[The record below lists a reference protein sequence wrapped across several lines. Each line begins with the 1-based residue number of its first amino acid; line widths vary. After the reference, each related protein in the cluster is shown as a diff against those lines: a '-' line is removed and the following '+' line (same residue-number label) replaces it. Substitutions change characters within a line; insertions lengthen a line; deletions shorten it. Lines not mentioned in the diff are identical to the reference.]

1 MTVPVAVTVGSATD
15 VGCVRQVNEDA
26 SFGGGRVF
34 LVADGMGGHAAGD
47 VASALTVEV
56 FATLEGE
63 VITSEAVRGAVVR
76 ANEAVR
82 AHAATHPES
91 VGLGTTVA
99 GLALLE
105 GPAPHW
111 AVFNVGDS
119 RVYLFRDGVLRQL
132 TIDHSEVQELVD
144 QGLLS
149 PEEAAVH
156 PSRHVITRAVGE
168 ETCPEVDVV
177 VFPVAT
183 GGRFIACT
191 DGLTTELAD
200 EEVAAILAANHPP
213 QDTARILVRRALE
226 QGGSDN
232 VTVVVVDEPASGTS
246 QRVSTATNPRNR
258 S

>member
-1 MTVPVAVTVGSATD
+1 MTAPVAVTVGSATD
-15 VGCVRQVNEDA
+15 VGCVRQVNEDS

-56 FATLEGE
+56 FATLERE

-82 AHAATHPES
+82 AHAATH
-91 VGLGTTVA
+91 A
-99 GLALLE
+99 
-105 GPAPHW
+105 
-111 AVFNVGDS
+111 
-119 RVYLFRDGVLRQL
+119 
-132 TIDHSEVQELVD
+132 EVHEMVD

-168 ETCPEVDVV
+168 EPCPEVDVV
-177 VFPVAT
+177 LFPVAT
-183 GGRFIACT
+183 GGRFVACT
-191 DGLTTELAD
+191 DGLTTELSD

-226 QGGSDN
+226 HGGSDN
-232 VTVVVVDEPASGTS
+232 VTVIVVDEPASGTA

-258 S
+258 G